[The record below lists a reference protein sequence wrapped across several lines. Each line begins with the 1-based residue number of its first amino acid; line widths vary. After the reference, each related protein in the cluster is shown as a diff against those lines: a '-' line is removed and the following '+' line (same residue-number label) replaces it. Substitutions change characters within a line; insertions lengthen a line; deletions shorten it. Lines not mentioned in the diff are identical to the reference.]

1 MPALPQ
7 RTLKTVPA
15 PLIESIPTA
24 PPVLEMPNP
33 TVEYK
38 CGNCSAVLMHVDES
52 KTYPLIV
59 HCVSCGSYNST
70 EA

>member
-1 MPALPQ
+1 
-7 RTLKTVPA
+7 
-15 PLIESIPTA
+15 
-24 PPVLEMPNP
+24 VLEMPNP

-59 HCVSCGSYNST
+59 HCVSFGSYNST